1 MPASA
6 SIVVAA
12 IAMPNS
18 PANRKDST
26 MPKQITMTGSAVA
39 SIDTARPW
47 ITLVPCPVVED
58 SAMLRTGRYSVEV

>member
-18 PANRKDST
+18 PANRNDST
-26 MPKQITMTGSAVA
+26 MPKQITMTGNAVA
-39 SIDTARPW
+39 SIDTASPW
-47 ITLVPCPVVED
+47 STLVPCPVVDD
-58 SAMLRTGRYSVEV
+58 SAMLRTGRYSVAV